1 VLCNAFAARGA
12 RTASASPIFGRDFM
26 FALGEVF
33 QLHVATTVYAPTD
46 GRAPLVSLA
55 APGFVGSMVALNAHG
70 FAMGVDVLQAAL
82 GNTSVIGLNSLLMV
96 RATAHAAADVDAA
109 IAYVAS
115 AQRGVPWLYP
125 MADARGG
132 AAMLETAPSPNT
144 AAARATPPDW
154 RPLVEDA
161 ARRAL
166 LPSPE
171 QIAAALAAPVE
182 YDRGVFVR
190 RIGVHFS
197 PERDLIPAF
206 NPALFAAGGVPC
218 PANASWAP
226 GGAVFANFTDEEAAY
241 SAGLHQCY
249 FSPERAAD
257 DDLLFATNLAL
268 SPALRIAACPFWTS
282 LDGMG
287 APQWRY
293 DSLVREVLA
302 ASPLTLAS
310 AQYALSFQQRAPGY
324 EGATVDGVL
333 SVSDLGARVLAAKGG
348 YWVDEWTTVT
358 LPAYL

>member
-1 VLCNAFAARGA
+1 
-12 RTASASPIFGRDFM
+12 M
-26 FALGEVF
+26 FSLGEVF
-33 QLHVATTVYAPTD
+33 QLHVSTTIYVPSD

-55 APGFVGSMVALNAHG
+55 APGFVGSMVALNSHG

-82 GNTSVIGLNSLLMV
+82 ANTSVIGLNSLLMV
-96 RATAHAAADVDAA
+96 RAAAHAAADVDAA
-109 IAYVAS
+109 VAFVAA

-125 MADARGG
+125 MADAGGG

-144 AAARATPPDW
+144 TAGASAPPDW

-166 LPSPE
+166 LPSPA

-190 RIGVHFS
+190 RIGVHAR
-197 PERDLIPAF
+197 PESALIPAF
-206 NPALFAAGGVPC
+206 NPALFAAGGVAFPG
-218 PANASWAP
+218 NASWAP
-226 GGAVFANFTDEEAAY
+226 GGRVFANYTDEDSAY

-249 FSPERAAD
+249 FSPERIAD

-268 SPALRIAACPFWTS
+268 SPHLRIAACPFWTS

-302 ASPLTLAS
+302 ASPLTLAT

-324 EGATVDGVL
+324 ERAVVDGVL
-333 SVSDLGARVLAAKGG
+333 SVSDLGARVLTAKGG
-348 YWVDEWTTVT
+348 YWVDEWTTTT

>member
-1 VLCNAFAARGA
+1 
-12 RTASASPIFGRDFM
+12 
-26 FALGEVF
+26 
-33 QLHVATTVYAPTD
+33 
-46 GRAPLVSLA
+46 
-55 APGFVGSMVALNAHG
+55 MVALNAHG

-82 GNTSVIGLNSLLMV
+82 ANTTVVGLNSLLMV
-96 RATAHAAADVDAA
+96 RAAAHAAADVDAA

-144 AAARATPPDW
+144 TAGAGSGGGGGASPPDW

-190 RIGVHFS
+190 RIGVHAR
-197 PERDLIPAF
+197 PESALIPAF
-206 NPALFAAGGVPC
+206 NPALFAAGGVAYPGS
-218 PANASWAP
+218 ASWAP
-226 GGAVFANFTDEEAAY
+226 GGSVFANYTDEEAAY
-241 SAGLHQCY
+241 SAGLNQCY

-257 DDLLFATNLAL
+257 DDLLFATNLAV
-268 SPALRIAACPFWTS
+268 SPHLRIAACAFWTS

-287 APQWRY
+287 SPQWRY
-293 DSLVREVLA
+293 DTLVREVLA

-324 EGATVDGVL
+324 ERATVDGVL
-333 SVSDLGARVLAAKGG
+333 SVSDLAARVLSAKGG
-348 YWVDEWTTVT
+348 YWVDEWTRVT